1 MRRGRRRR
9 WWRTASAVIRYSCY
23 LVRRASFNHISSF
36 IVFSISTIVWQ
47 KLNVARVHR
56 TEDKKVYITVWSIF
70 PLWFV
75 HCFDSNTK
83 FYSTCRYSSRHMH
96 TTHNRE
102 RIEFIYEFMEW
113 NDEHNAHNGFS
124 FLPLADEPATA
135 PLLGPATWQ
144 HAHCMT
150 GIKLQTYSVHKRS
163 PIYGYVKP
171 PRAKDSKR
179 LGSIFV
185 LLCEK
190 MHGTT
195 GKLLFHIFDRN
206 YQLDFHP
213 FLTLPSWWHGGIS
226 KTAHHLK

>member
-1 MRRGRRRR
+1 MWRGYIARKTKKYTSQFDRFFH
-9 WWRTASAVIRYSCY
+9 YG
-23 LVRRASFNHISSF
+23 SF
-36 IVFSISTIVWQ
+36 IVSIRILNFIRRADILRVTCTPLTIVSASN
-47 KLNVARVHR
+47 LSMN
-56 TEDKKVYITVWSIF
+56 
-70 PLWFV
+70 LW
-75 HCFDSNTK
+75 NETMNI
-83 FYSTCRYSSRHMH
+83 MH
-96 TTHNRE
+96 TMDFRFYLSPMN
-102 RIEFIYEFMEW
+102 
-113 NDEHNAHNGFS
+113 
-124 FLPLADEPATA
+124 PPQP

-150 GIKLQTYSVHKRS
+150 GIKLQTNSVHKRS